1 MAKKEEVL
9 SEVVTEEEAGPVNIQ
24 WFDPKD
30 FPEPQ
35 PRIISEDKGGGQ
47 VNVTLAEGEPDKYV
61 QLRLNGKT
69 VDSKKSVNGFVQL
82 RFPKGWPVG
91 DFQYKVV

>member
-1 MAKKEEVL
+1 MAKKEEV
-9 SEVVTEEEAGPVNIQ
+9 SEKVDGETVAKAVLR
-24 WFDPKD
+24 
-30 FPEPQ
+30 

-69 VDSKKSVNGFVQL
+69 VDSQKSVNGFVQL